1 MKFISILTF
10 IPLFCSSLGFSQDYK
25 VEQKAPAKPHT
36 IHFSAIDK
44 DYFPSLHTIEKPKPG
59 GEKAEERLE
68 AIKAEYGPKQ
78 FSNRAKNSQS
88 APIEAPQ
95 ASKGF
100 QGNKPDG
107 VPNDNDLAINKNGTI
122 VSVTNSRISI
132 FDTSGKR
139 LERHSLAAFAKTLD
153 LNGNKYDPRVEYDP
167 RADRFVLLFLNGT
180 VDTNSHIVV
189 AFSQT
194 SDPRKDW
201 NLYSLPGDAVNDG
214 SWSDFPAMALTKDEV
229 FITVNLLLNDSTWEA
244 GFRQSIV
251 WQLDKQ
257 AGYNG
262 NQLKQT
268 LYSDITYNGKPL
280 RNLTPIQGGKNLTGP
295 EVHIISNN
303 NFAPQ
308 SQRFFVATITGKAN
322 DPTTELK
329 INTVQSDEPYS
340 VPPSAD
346 QPFRN
351 TGFET
356 NDARILDGYQMGNT
370 LHFVGNSRVLS
381 NNKAGIY
388 HGKLTNPQT
397 ATTMKL
403 EVTAAPGKELGYPS
417 IAFGEKQDGKH
428 TGLIIANHSSNNTN
442 PGFSGMRF
450 QGVKHSD
457 VKTLKQGSSS
467 VDRQQAE
474 VERWGDYSG
483 LQRRYN
489 GTKTYWAAAYYGFEK
504 NLAKENGTWIS
515 RIRPESL
522 VGKQELQAKGN
533 ALKAYPNPIQNRL
546 KLKFTLAKPQML
558 TFTLYNASGQRIKQF
573 HEEFTGAGTHRFEFS
588 VAPLASGAYVLKV
601 RSPKGVIA
609 TKKLVK

>member
-1 MKFISILTF
+1 MKSIGILTL
-10 IPLFCSSLGFSQDYK
+10 ITLMCSNFGLSQDYEVK
-25 VEQKAPAKPHT
+25 HKEPAKPHT
-36 IHFSAIDK
+36 VNFSSINE
-44 DYFPSLHTIEKPKPG
+44 DYFSSLHTLKKPKPG
-59 GEKAEERLE
+59 GEKAEEQLE

-78 FSNRAKNSQS
+78 ANSRAKNQES

-107 VPNDNDLAINKNGTI
+107 VPNDNDLAINQDGTI

-139 LERHSLAAFAKTLD
+139 LERHSLGAFADTLN
-153 LNGNKYDPRVEYDP
+153 LTGNKFDPRVDYDP

-180 VDTNSHIVV
+180 VDSTSQIVV
-189 AFSQT
+189 AFSES
-194 SDPRKDW
+194 SDPTDNW

-214 SWSDFPAMALTKDEV
+214 SWSDFPAIALTKDEV
-229 FITVNLLLNDSTWEA
+229 FITVNLLYNDSTWEA

-262 NQLKQT
+262 KSLNQT
-268 LYSDITYNGKPL
+268 VYSNITFSGRPL
-280 RNLTPIQGGKNLTGP
+280 RNLTPLQGGKNLKGP
-295 EVHIISNN
+295 EVHIISND
-303 NFAPQ
+303 NFATQ

-322 DPTTELK
+322 DPNTQLN
-329 INTVQSDEPYS
+329 INLVQADEPYS

-356 NDARILDGYQMGNT
+356 NDARILDGYQVDNT

-388 HGKLTNPQT
+388 HGKLTNPQ
-397 ATTMKL
+397 AANTMKL

-417 IAFGEKQDGKH
+417 IAFGEKQNGEH
-428 TGLIIANHSSNNTN
+428 MGLIIANHSSNNTK

-450 QGVKHSD
+450 QGVNHSA

-515 RIRPESL
+515 RIRAESL
-522 VGKQELQAKGN
+522 VGKEETQAKAN
-533 ALKAYPNPIQNRL
+533 AFEAYPNPIQNRL
-546 KLKFTLAKPQML
+546 NLKFKLEQAQML
-558 TFTLYNASGQRIKQF
+558 TFTLYNAGGQRIQTI
-573 HEEFTGAGTHRFEFS
+573 HEEFTASGTHRFQFS
-588 VAPLASGAYVLKV
+588 VAPLASGSYVLKV
-601 RSPKGVIA
+601 RSPDNLIA
-609 TKKLVK
+609 TKKLLK